1 MLFRSPAPILLP
13 LLLAGC
19 LDEGPL
25 PMGKHLFHSQTLTA
39 PGFLKDGDDWLLR
52 FQDRRIPASETRGT
66 VSDLWLT
73 SFDGTAQRK
82 VVSDWSDYWGEQGPY
97 NAGDRYYM
105 VNERLVPSTRG
116 MARVADLVRLGR
128 TWDEEFRLEGIAT
141 YQRFTVP
148 ISTLFADPQPGQTC
162 PGFPTLENDCPQIVF
177 ERPPAPGQIYPDLLL
192 WNGEQVLLL
201 GADAG
206 GFAFQTMGNGH
217 SYFIQGEALTL
228 TRFVRPM
235 NLMESLRANVRQF
248 SISGDEKYAA
258 VSLAEKDKTGTVI
271 LDLKDMKEIFMLKPN
286 GRVTG
291 LGQDSLHYAVDATY
305 APDGS
310 MLTLAEQHT
319 VNLLTGDDTW
329 HTWPSPLENYYAEI
343 ARPGHDERLILDS
356 KLRGVFTG
364 KDDLVA
370 RRVLMGPL
378 YQPTFTYDGDYL
390 VYVLPAAATLIDP
403 KPQGPLMFQDAE
415 DFSQPPIMVSPPG
428 LLAYA
433 QGSAP
438 YFFAEDGKLLIF
450 WAHLGRENSD
460 LYFADYTTGG
470 PPTNL
475 RVMAKSILSVS
486 VSMHSLFGIVNMSQ
500 QDAVGDL
507 VLRDF
512 DSGSERRY
520 SQAVSEA
527 TEMGPPYLPVSYT
540 AYIVRGRADSD
551 RSGLWLSTLFP
562 PETPDGG
569 NN

>member
-1 MLFRSPAPILLP
+1 MFARSPAPILLP

-19 LDEGPL
+19 LEEGPL
-25 PMGKHLFHSQTLTA
+25 PMGVHLFQSQTLTA
-39 PGFLKDGDDWLLR
+39 PRFFKDGDDWLIR
-52 FQDRRIPASETRGT
+52 FQDRRIPASDSRGA

-73 SFDGTAQRK
+73 SLDGIFQRK
-82 VVSDWSDYWGEQGPY
+82 VVSDWSDRWGEQGPY

-105 VNERLVPSTRG
+105 VNERRVAGGLTRI
-116 MARVADLVRLGR
+116 ADLVRIGP
-128 TWDEEFRLEGIAT
+128 TWDEEFRLDGIVT
-141 YQRFTVP
+141 YMRFTVP
-148 ISTLFADPQPGQTC
+148 ISALFAEPQPGQTC

-177 ERPPAPGQIYPDLLL
+177 ERPPPAGQTYPDLLL

-217 SYFIQGEALTL
+217 SYFIQGEAFTL
-228 TRFVRPM
+228 TRFIRPI

-248 SISGDEKYAA
+248 SVSGDEKYAA

-286 GRVTG
+286 GRVMG
-291 LGQDSLHYAVDATY
+291 FGQDSLHYAVDATL
-305 APDGS
+305 ASDGTL
-310 MLTLAEQHT
+310 LTLAELHR
-319 VNLLTGDDTW
+319 VNLLTGEDTW
-329 HTWPSPLENYYAEI
+329 NTLPSPLENYAGEI

-356 KLRGVFTG
+356 KLHGVFTG
-364 KDDLVA
+364 KDDLVV

-378 YQPTFTYDGDYL
+378 YQPSFTADGDYL
-390 VYVLPAAATLIDP
+390 VYVSPAAATLFDP
-403 KPQGPLMFQDAE
+403 KPQGPLMFQNAD
-415 DFSQPPIMVSPPG
+415 DVSQPPLMVSPPG

-433 QGSAP
+433 QDGAP

-460 LYFADYTTGG
+460 LYFADYATGG

-475 RVMAKSILSVS
+475 RIMAKSILSVS
-486 VSMHSLFGIVNMSQ
+486 VSAHSLFGIVNMSQ

-512 DSGSERRY
+512 DSGTDIRY

-527 TEMGPPYLPVSYT
+527 TEHGPPDLPVPHT

-551 RSGLWLSTLFP
+551 RSGLWLSPVWP

-569 NN
+569 SN